1 MPPFQGA
8 LIVLNLAGIKD
19 LVMDYDV
26 IIIGG
31 GPAGLSFARL
41 LSETN
46 LKILIIE
53 KQDEECLA
61 QPAYDGREIALT
73 HLSHKIMSQAGMWKK
88 IPAKSISLIKDAKV
102 LNGNLDDALFFDH
115 RKSGKENLGYMIS
128 NHLIRKAAYEV
139 VRPLKNVT
147 LMTEVEVSDVTTDLH
162 QGVVTLKGGKKFTA
176 KLVIAADSR
185 FSSTRRMMGIPV
197 SMRDFGRVCIVCR
210 VALDRDHDETAYEC
224 FFYDRTLAVLP
235 LNGRYCS
242 VVITIAAEDAG
253 RVLNQT
259 PQEFGHEI
267 TQRMEGSFG
276 NMSLDTEL
284 FPYPLIG
291 TYADRF
297 YANRYAL
304 MGDAAVG
311 MHPVTAHGFNFG
323 LRGADTLA
331 REIKA
336 ACDLGLD
343 FAAPDVLARYDAAHR
358 AATWAMYV
366 GTNTVVGLYTKTTP
380 LAKLARKS
388 LLMIGQN
395 FPPAKKM
402 IMNQLTEAN
411 G

>member
-1 MPPFQGA
+1 
-8 LIVLNLAGIKD
+8 
-19 LVMDYDV
+19 MDYDV

-41 LSETN
+41 LADTDLN
-46 LKILIIE
+46 VLIVE
-53 KQDEECLA
+53 KQDEKTLA
-61 QPAYDGREIALT
+61 NPAYDGREIALT
-73 HLSHKIMSQAGMWKK
+73 HLSHKIMTETGMWDK
-88 IPAKSISLIKDAKV
+88 IPSKSISLIKDAKV
-102 LNGNLDDALFFDH
+102 LNGDLNDPLFFDH
-115 RKSGKENLGYMIS
+115 KKSGKDNLGYMIS
-128 NHLIRKAAYEV
+128 NHLIRKAAYEA
-139 VRPLKNVT
+139 VRPMKNIKI
-147 LMTEVEVSDVTTDLH
+147 MTGAEVANVKTDVH
-162 QGVVTLKGGKKFTA
+162 QGVVTLKGGQTLVA
-176 KLVIAADSR
+176 KLVVAADSR
-185 FSSTRRMMGIPV
+185 FSTTRRMMGIPV

-210 VALDRDHDETAYEC
+210 MKLDRDHDDTAYEC

-242 VVITIAAEDAG
+242 VVITIAAEDAD
-253 RVLNQT
+253 LILKKT
-259 PQEFGHEI
+259 PKEFGIEI
-267 TQRMEGSFG
+267 TKRMEGKFG

-284 FPYPLIG
+284 FPYPLVG

-297 YANRYAL
+297 YTNRYAL

-323 LRGADTLA
+323 LRGAATLA

-343 FAAPDVLARYDAAHR
+343 FGAQDVLSRYHEEHR
-358 AATWAMYV
+358 KATLPMYL
-366 GTNTVVGLYTKTTP
+366 GTNTLVALYTKTTP

-388 LLMIGQN
+388 LLMLGQHL
-395 FPPAKKM
+395 PPAKRI